1 MNYVEWLRVRGCLK
15 WTAVVLA
22 VCIALVLFAR
32 FSYLDIR
39 PHATGF
45 SGIFIADKDL
55 ASFER
60 DSQQTESKLPDGTV
74 RTVIDNPGKGI
85 RITIDDHGYWGK
97 HVEVFEK
104 KPPAGVHATTINFAD
119 IHAQRFMVP
128 GGSLVKI
135 DTGALQPEDFDYYF
149 IFATVVALIVAT
161 ILGAPFAR
169 ENEGHLELTFTK
181 PIARVNLAVQ
191 TMAIDFAGIVAAFVM
206 TVIFLIV
213 GHTIFEAPNYTYGP
227 GDTVVMV
234 IGLLGA
240 LSWYA
245 LLNASTASMK
255 RSYGGVLGIAWPI
268 AIGLSG
274 IAHAPLGDSA
284 LAGFIRGIGSAL
296 LWLIPTSYLHLASM
310 SGIASEGHK
319 ALASPSLPPETI
331 IVILA
336 VLALVYGAFATYQWR
351 RVEA

>member
-1 MNYVEWLRVRGCLK
+1 MSYVEWLRVRGCLK
-15 WTAVVLA
+15 WTAIVLIA
-22 VCIALVLFAR
+22 CIALVLFAR
-32 FSYLDIR
+32 FSYFDIR
-39 PHATGF
+39 PHAAGF

-55 ASFER
+55 ATFER
-60 DSQQTESKLPDGTV
+60 DSRQTESKLPDGTV
-74 RTVIDNPGKGI
+74 RTVIDNPGEGI
-85 RITIDDHGYWGK
+85 RATIDDHGYWGK
-97 HVEVFEK
+97 HAEVFEK
-104 KPPAGVHATTINFAD
+104 NPPSGVHATTISFAD
-119 IHAQRFMVP
+119 IHAQRLMVP

-135 DTGALQPEDFDYYF
+135 DTGALLPEDLNYYF

-181 PIARVNLAVQ
+181 PVSRANLAMQ
-191 TMAIDFAGIVAAFVM
+191 TMAIDFAGIVAAYIM

-227 GDTVVMV
+227 SDTLILV

-240 LSWYA
+240 LAWYA

-255 RSYGGVLGIAWPI
+255 RAYGGVLGCAWPI
-268 AIGLSG
+268 ALGLSG
-274 IAHAPLGDSA
+274 IAHAPIGDSP
-284 LAGFIRGIGSAL
+284 LAGFIRAIGSAL
-296 LWLIPTSYLHLASM
+296 LWLIPTSYLHLASI
-310 SGIASEGHK
+310 SGIASQEHK
-319 ALASPSLPPETI
+319 ALPSPSLSHETI

-336 VLALVYGAFATYQWR
+336 VLALVYGALAIYQWR